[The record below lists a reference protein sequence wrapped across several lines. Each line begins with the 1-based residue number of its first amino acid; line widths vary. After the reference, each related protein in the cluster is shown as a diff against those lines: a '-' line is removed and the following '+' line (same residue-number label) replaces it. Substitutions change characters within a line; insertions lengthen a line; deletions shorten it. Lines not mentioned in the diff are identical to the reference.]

1 MSFVHLHV
9 HSEYSLLDGLSKTKA
24 LVEAAKAHGMPAVA
38 LTDHGALYGAAEFY
52 IAARKEGIKPI
63 LGMEAYLVPD
73 VRKKNPKLD
82 RSPYHLLLLAQNE
95 TGWKNLMKL
104 ASFAQLEGFYYKPRI
119 DYEAL
124 ARYSEGLIATTGCLS
139 AEVPTALKHGDRAKA
154 LERLD
159 WYYEVFGP
167 ERFFFELQDHQIPEL
182 HEVNKALMELARRYG
197 ARFVATN
204 DVHYIQ
210 PEHAKLQDVLI
221 AIQTGKKL
229 SDPKRLRMTDSTY
242 HFRSPQEMQ
251 DLFGEVP
258 GAIENTLLIAEMCDV
273 DIHVNS
279 LAVKRGDP
287 PEYFLPTFPVPQE
300 YDAQSFLRYLA
311 EKGLRERYG
320 TRADAP
326 EVRERFEHELG
337 IIHQMGFDA
346 YFLIVW
352 DLVNFARRRDIWYN
366 ARGSAAG
373 SLVAYCLSITMVDPL
388 EHDLIFERFL
398 NPSRQT
404 MPDIDLD
411 FQDDRRDEMLRYTAE
426 KYGAENVAQ
435 IITYGSMKARAAIR
449 DVGRVLEI
457 DPEKVDRLAKMIPN
471 VPSKPVTLDAVLK
484 GFFTDDGKP
493 DKEKNEERKVPVREV
508 VELYRKDPEIRR
520 LLDLARG
527 LDGVVRHVG
536 THAAGVVVTPEPVVE
551 HVPLHRPTSGPA
563 SSNDKDEQQGD
574 VPIQRLTQFEMGV
587 LDDMG
592 LLKVD
597 FLGLATLTVM
607 ARACRLI
614 EQRHGVKL
622 DLYSIPLDDPKA
634 FELLRQGDTAGL
646 FQVEGDGF
654 TRNLV
659 KMQPRQLKDIVAMV
673 ALYRP
678 GPMAFIDDFIARM
691 HGKQKVT
698 YRHPKLEPILAETYG
713 VTVYQEQIMRAAM
726 DLAGYSGADAD
737 NLRRAIAK
745 KKEKLIVKHHKQFV
759 EGAVEQGIDR
769 EIAEQIFHDW
779 RRFAQYGFNK
789 SHAADYAVI
798 AVQTAY
804 LKAHYRL
811 EYTTALLTVSLNSTD
826 KVARYVE
833 DARQH
838 GLQVLPP
845 DVNHSRWA
853 FTIEPVPGSDQEGI
867 RFGLG
872 AIKHVSRNA
881 VQEIVRARDE
891 GGPFADLSDFLQR
904 VDLRIVGKRSM
915 ESLIK
920 TGALDR
926 FGDRGALL
934 AALDRLMSVNARAMR
949 ARDAG
954 QLSLFGGSDVGPAPT
969 AAVQVALPEITT
981 TPAEKLAWERELMG
995 VFLSEHPLA
1004 PWSAMLPQIIT
1015 HTTAQL
1021 KTARPKR
1028 PVTLVGVIVEVRTHI
1043 TKKGDTMAFLTL
1055 EDLEGRIDL
1064 VAFPRTWKTHRARL
1078 QEGRIVLIRGKMDTR
1093 RDEPAVLIDDVSE
1106 TITVRPP
1113 SSAAS
1118 HHAGRVAEAPAAYD
1132 VAPPRAA
1139 PATAPPPEEP
1149 PDLWADAMPAAAP
1162 SNGGHRAGRPR
1173 RRLVLNLRAGDDP
1186 AADARR
1192 VRRLYET
1199 LIAFPGRDAFMFRVH
1214 VQGKTWQADFPSAS
1228 TSICEELEQRLHRFL
1243 SPGESVRVEE
1253 LSSALS

>member
-9 HSEYSLLDGLSKTKA
+9 HSEYSLLDGLSKTEA
-24 LVEAAKAHGMPAVA
+24 LVEAAKEHGMPAVA
-38 LTDHGALYGAAEFY
+38 LTDHGALYGAVEFY

-139 AEVPTALKHGDRAKA
+139 AEVPTALKHGDREKA

-167 ERFFFELQDHQIPEL
+167 ERFFFELQHHNIPEL
-182 HEVNKALMELARRYG
+182 HEVNKALMDLAKRYN

-204 DVHYIQ
+204 DVHYITPSQ
-210 PEHAKLQDVLI
+210 AQLQDVLI

-229 SDPKRLRMTDSTY
+229 DDPKRLRMDDPTY
-242 HFRSPQEMQ
+242 HFRSPDEMRR
-251 DLFGEVP
+251 LFKDVP
-258 GAIENTLLIAEMCDV
+258 EALENTLLIAEMCNV
-273 DIHVNS
+273 EIHVNS
-279 LAVKRGDP
+279 LKADDEKA
-287 PEYFLPTFPVPQE
+287 YFLPTFPVPQGH
-300 YDAQSFLRYLA
+300 DAQSFLRHLA
-311 EKGLRERYG
+311 ERGLRERYG
-320 TRADAP
+320 DRADAP

-352 DLVNFARRRDIWYN
+352 DLVNYAQRQGIWYN

-373 SLVAYCLSITMVDPL
+373 SLVAYCLGITMVDPL

-471 VPSKPVTLDAVLK
+471 VPSKPVTLKAALE
-484 GFFTDDGKP
+484 GFKTDDGKP
-493 DKEKNEERKVPVREV
+493 DKEKNEDRKVPIREL
-508 VELYRKDPEIRR
+508 VEIYQRDPEAKR
-520 LLDLARG
+520 LLDIARE
-527 LDGVVRHVG
+527 LEGVVRHVG
-536 THAAGVVVTPEPVVE
+536 THAAGVVVTPDPVVE
-551 HVPLHRPTSGPA
+551 HVPLHRPTSGPG
-563 SSNDKDEQQGD
+563 NTDEERGLQREA
-574 VPIQRLTQFEMGV
+574 PIQTLTQFEMGV
-587 LDDMG
+587 LEDMG

-607 ARACRLI
+607 ARACQLI

-691 HGKQKVT
+691 HGKQKVS

-713 VTVYQEQIMRAAM
+713 ITVYQEQIMRAAM

-745 KKEKLIVKHHKQFV
+745 KKEDKIQKHHKLFV
-759 EGAVEQGIDR
+759 EGAVKQGIAR
-769 EIAEQIFHDW
+769 EVAEQIFHDW

-838 GLQVLPP
+838 GLRVLPP
-845 DVNHSRWA
+845 DINHSRWE
-853 FTIEPVPGSDQEGI
+853 FTIEPLEDTEEEGI

-872 AIKHVSRNA
+872 AIKHVSHNA
-881 VQEIVRARDE
+881 VEEIVRVRDE
-891 GGPFADLSDFLQR
+891 GGPFTDLSDFLQR
-904 VDLRIVGKRSM
+904 VDLRVVGKRSL

-920 TGALDR
+920 AGALDR

-954 QLSLFGGSDVGPAPT
+954 QLSLFGGNTGGPAPA
-969 AAVQVALPEITT
+969 AAVQVELPAVTT

-1004 PWSAMLPQIIT
+1004 PWSAVLPQIIT

-1055 EDLEGRIDL
+1055 EDLEGRVDL
-1064 VAFPRTWKTHRARL
+1064 VVFPRVWKAHKDKL
-1078 QEGRIVLIRGKMDTR
+1078 QEGRIVLVRGKLDAR
-1093 RDEPAVLIDDVSE
+1093 RDEPAVLVDDVSD
-1106 TITVRPP
+1106 TITLRAPQGQP
-1113 SSAAS
+1113 STSTA
-1118 HHAGRVAEAPAAYD
+1118 VEFAPSEPDIAQEEPFA
-1132 VAPPRAA
+1132 VP
-1139 PATAPPPEEP
+1139 PPPEEP
-1149 PDLWADAMPAAAP
+1149 PNLWTSAIPAVEDTV
-1162 SNGGHRAGRPR
+1162 NGGFRKTRPR
-1173 RRLVLNLRAGDDP
+1173 RRLVLELRTSEDAS
-1186 AADARR
+1186 ADARR
-1192 VRRLYET
+1192 VRRLHET
-1199 LIAFPGRDAFMFRVH
+1199 LIAFPGRDAFVFRIRTPEE
-1214 VQGKTWQADFPSAS
+1214 TWLVEFPQAS
-1228 TSICEELEQRLHRFL
+1228 THICSELEERLRKFL
-1243 SPGESVRVEE
+1243 HDGETIHVEE
-1253 LSSALS
+1253 LAPAAS